1 MLIKKL
7 LQLFAEKFLISK
19 KGYIQTS
26 NQPDLSRAVSYDN
39 DFTAPEDGYVR
50 ASIKC
55 TEIPLSCYFQEGAS
69 TFFEIGCTNLG
80 WNTTAYFKVSKG
92 MHIVIRPHNETRGEV
107 VNRVFYPLK

>member
-7 LQLFAEKFLISK
+7 LQLFAEKFLVSK
-19 KGYIQTS
+19 KGYIQTA
-26 NQPDLSRAVSYDN
+26 NQPDVSRAVSYNN

-55 TEIPLSCYFQEGAS
+55 TEIPLSCYFQGGLN

-80 WNTTAYFKVSKG
+80 WNTTYFKVSKG
-92 MHIVIRPHNETRGEV
+92 MHIVIRPHNEAKGEV